1 MMDIN
6 IFDQLEEKIDILLE
20 QFAKLGKEQI
30 ELNRKI
36 ILKDQEIEA
45 LQNKIA
51 EFSELKQQ
59 INTKV
64 EKIVQKIN
72 EMVKK

>member
-1 MMDIN
+1 MDIN

-20 QFAKLGKEQI
+20 QFARLREEQS

-36 ILKDQEIEA
+36 ALKDQEIEV

-51 EFSELKQQ
+51 KFSEIKQQ

-64 EKIVQKIN
+64 EKAIQNIN
-72 EMVKK
+72 EMIIK

>member
-1 MMDIN
+1 MDIN

-20 QFAKLGKEQI
+20 QFARLREEQS

-36 ILKDQEIEA
+36 ALKDQEIEV

-51 EFSELKQQ
+51 KFSELKQQ

-64 EKIVQKIN
+64 EKVIQNIN
-72 EMVKK
+72 EMIRK